1 MEGVGRIRVLMFRR
15 SSRLPTIL
23 WDVWRGSCGLLRTK
37 MGPGRKLG
45 IPGRLIIEEKQFL
58 TGLNDLVL
66 RWGCPMARG
75 GQVDSPSLS
84 AVRIKDIPI

>member
-1 MEGVGRIRVLMFRR
+1 
-15 SSRLPTIL
+15 
-23 WDVWRGSCGLLRTK
+23 

-75 GQVDSPSLS
+75 GQVDSPSPS

>member
-1 MEGVGRIRVLMFRR
+1 
-15 SSRLPTIL
+15 
-23 WDVWRGSCGLLRTK
+23 

-58 TGLNDLVL
+58 TDLNDLVL

-75 GQVDSPSLS
+75 GRVDSPRLS
-84 AVRIKDIPI
+84 AVRIKDTNLILMKKEGFVSCCDLAAPYM